1 MHLRLEC
8 DEAGKFRVYEDSVLL
23 DEKEYDRQQVENL
36 VVTMGLQIEENKII
50 LNSSEKEIEDD
61 IFRLIVGCY
70 LVYFM
75 HYFMELL

>member
-23 DEKEYDRQQVENL
+23 DEKEYDRPQVENL

-70 LVYFM
+70 LIYFM